1 MTTIETP
8 EWWAIRGLPR
18 HLTGDFMQ
26 GETDETSGET
36 PRRSGRPFLKE
47 ERPAACKEIG
57 FPYNLLLGAK

>member
-1 MTTIETP
+1 
-8 EWWAIRGLPR
+8 
-18 HLTGDFMQ
+18 MQ